1 MKKTL
6 LLAAFALAGS
16 IAFAQKPSAGNKTA
30 EVNLNFQ
37 TGAAAVNYDLP
48 AELRLRYFLTDNS
61 AFRVRFGLGST
72 TDKTSVKSGTS
83 DVVSDVTVKSGLGL
97 TLTPG
102 YEMHFEGTSKLSP
115 YAGAQLGISLGG
127 KASTEATNSASSTPT
142 PLSIVDGASYKSTAG
157 SVFGLSLGLMM
168 GADYY
173 IADGVFIGA
182 EFGLGLFSMSSTGEG
197 ETTIKA
203 SSTAAAATAKTQK
216 SSASD
221 LFGVTTGGVRLGF
234 VF

>member
-37 TGAAAVNYDLP
+37 TGTSAVNYDLP
-48 AELRLRYFLTDNS
+48 AELRLRYFLSDNS
-61 AFRVRFGLGST
+61 AVRVRFGLGSA
-72 TDKTSVKSGTS
+72 TDKSSVKSAAGTEATIE
-83 DVVSDVTVKSGLGL
+83 DKSGLGL

-102 YEMHFEGTSKLSP
+102 YEMHFEGTEKLSP
-115 YAGAQLGISLGG
+115 YAGAQLGIALGG
-127 KASTEATNSASSTPT
+127 KATTTVTNAASANPT
-142 PLSIVDGASYKSTAG
+142 PGSVIDGASYKRESG
-157 SVFGLSLGLMM
+157 SSLGISLGLMM

-182 EFGLGLFSMSSTGEG
+182 EFGLGLFQMNSTKEG
-197 ETTIKA
+197 TTTSKL
-203 SSTAAAATAKTQK
+203 SSTATEQKTTTTK
-216 SSASD
+216 FSTTE

>member
-6 LLAAFALAGS
+6 LVAAFALAGS

-37 TGAAAVNYDLP
+37 TGTAPVNYNLP
-48 AELRLRYFLTDNS
+48 AELRLRYFLADNS
-61 AFRVRFGLGST
+61 AVRIRFGLGSS
-72 TDKTSVKSGTS
+72 TDKSAVKSATS
-83 DVVSDVTVKSGLGL
+83 DVVSDITVKSGLGL

-102 YEMHFEGTSKLSP
+102 YEMHFEGTDKLSP

-127 KASTEATNSASSTPT
+127 KASTEATNSTSGAPT
-142 PLSIVDGASYKSTAG
+142 PGSVVDGANYKSTAG
-157 SVFGLSLGLMM
+157 STFGLSLGLMM

-182 EFGLGLFSMSSTGEG
+182 EFGLGLFQMTSTGEG
-197 ETTIKA
+197 ETTVKA
-203 SSTAAAATAKTQK
+203 SSSASEVKTKTQK
-216 SSASD
+216 SSSNQ

>member
-6 LLAAFALAGS
+6 LVAAFALAGS

-37 TGAAAVNYDLP
+37 TGTAAVNYNLP
-48 AELRLRYFLTDNS
+48 AELRLRYFLSDNS
-61 AFRVRFGLGST
+61 AVRVRFGLGST
-72 TDKTSVKSGTS
+72 TDKKSVKSGTS

-102 YEMHFEGTSKLSP
+102 YEMHFEGTEKLSP

-127 KASTEATNSASSTPT
+127 KASTEATNSATSAPT
-142 PLSIVDGASYKSTAG
+142 PNSIIDGANYKSTDG
-157 SVFGLSLGLMM
+157 STFGLSLGLMM

-182 EFGLGLFSMSSTGEG
+182 EFGLGLFSMSSTSEG
-197 ETTIKA
+197 ETVIKA
-203 SSTAAAATAKTQK
+203 SSSANAVTTKIQK
-216 SSASD
+216 SSGSE
-221 LFGVTTGGVRLGF
+221 LFGVSTGGVRLGF

>member
-6 LLAAFALAGS
+6 LVAAFALAGS
-16 IAFAQKPSAGNKTA
+16 FAFAQKPSAGNKTA

-37 TGAAAVNYDLP
+37 TGAAAVNYNLP
-48 AELRLRYFLTDNS
+48 AELRLRYFLSDN
-61 AFRVRFGLGST
+61 AAVRIRFGLSSST
-72 TDKTSVKSGTS
+72 NKSAVSNNTTTADITDKSGF
-83 DVVSDVTVKSGLGL
+83 GL

-115 YAGAQLGISLGG
+115 YAGAQLGIGL
-127 KASTEATNSASSTPT
+127 
-142 PLSIVDGASYKSTAG
+142 AG
-157 SVFGLSLGLMM
+157 SSSRDVTNAHVMSPNPGDIVVGDSYSTKTGSTFSLNLGLMM

-173 IADGVFIGA
+173 IADGVYIGG
-182 EFGLGLFSMSSTGEG
+182 EFGLGLFGMSSTGEG
-197 ETTIKA
+197 ETTIKIGSSNPA
-203 SSTAAAATAKTQK
+203 TTKAPKSSTSQ
-216 SSASD
+216 

>member
-6 LLAAFALAGS
+6 LLTAFALAGS

-37 TGAAAVNYDLP
+37 TGTAAVNYTLP

-72 TDKTSVKSGTS
+72 TNKTSVKSGTS
-83 DVVSDVTVKSGLGL
+83 DVISDVTVKSGRNIS
-97 TLTPG
+97 LTPG
-102 YEMHFEGTSKLSP
+102 YEIHFEGTSKLSP
-115 YAGAQLGISLGG
+115 YVGAQLGISLGG
-127 KASTEATNSASSTPT
+127 KASTVATNSASSSPT
-142 PLSIVDGASYKSTAG
+142 SSTIVDGASYKSTAG

-182 EFGLGLFSMSSTGEG
+182 EFGLGLFSMSSTGED
-197 ETTIKA
+197 ETVIKA
-203 SSTAAAATAKTQK
+203 SSTASEVTTKTQK
-216 SSASD
+216 FSSSS
-221 LFGVTTGGVRLGF
+221 LFGVTAGGVRLGF